1 MLREAAELSLNG
13 ESNNEADVEEDTE
26 EDTEEDE
33 HSQED
38 QLEHLEQLIAQ
49 DTNTS
54 DISQGNLS
62 NQIII

>member
-1 MLREAAELSLNG
+1 MLREAAELTLDG
-13 ESNNEADVEEDTE
+13 ESNNEADAEEDAEEGTE

-33 HSQED
+33 YSQED

-54 DISQGNLS
+54 AIS
-62 NQIII
+62 